1 MRAVRTWGLAL
12 LGIVAAVLLR
22 RLEGGAPLELIAGS
36 PYGQFGRMALF
47 ANARWLLLEG
57 SAFALAFQTAHR
69 PPPAMEIVR
78 RRSVADWF
86 LHRLLALGRDW
97 LLFCAVIFAV
107 CLPDALE
114 QMDRFLV
121 YALHAGCVFAGCL
134 ALCTEMENRSAV
146 WLVFWAE
153 VLLAMILGWI
163 WEGSLPA
170 QVLSFGMLARCQ
182 SLAGGQD
189 LAQSD
194 GYAPALALAVQAL
207 WMAALLT
214 LAGAHARK
222 ALERRE

>member
-1 MRAVRTWGLAL
+1 M
-12 LGIVAAVLLR
+12 
-22 RLEGGAPLELIAGS
+22 
-36 PYGQFGRMALF
+36 
-47 ANARWLLLEG
+47 
-57 SAFALAFQTAHR
+57 
-69 PPPAMEIVR
+69 
-78 RRSVADWF
+78 
-86 LHRLLALGRDW
+86 
-97 LLFCAVIFAV
+97 IFAA

-146 WLVFWAE
+146 WLIFWAE

-182 SLAGGQD
+182 R

-214 LAGAHARK
+214 LAGVHARK

>member
-1 MRAVRTWGLAL
+1 MRAVKTWGLAL

-36 PYGQFGRMALF
+36 PYGQFGRMALL

-57 SAFALAFQTAHR
+57 SAFVLAFQTAHR
-69 PPPAMEIVR
+69 PAPAMEIVR
-78 RRSVADWF
+78 RRSVADCF

-170 QVLSFGMLARCQ
+170 QVLGFGMLARCQ
-182 SLAGGQD
+182 ALAGSQD

-207 WMAALLT
+207 WMAALLA

>member
-1 MRAVRTWGLAL
+1 MRAVRRWGLAL
-12 LGIVAAVLLR
+12 LGIIAAVLLH
-22 RLEGGAPLELIAGS
+22 RLEGGAPLELIVGS
-36 PYGQFGRMALF
+36 PYRQFGRMALL

-57 SAFALAFQTAHR
+57 GAFALAFQTAHR
-69 PPPAMEIVR
+69 LPLAMEIVR
-78 RRSVADWF
+78 RRSVTDLF
-86 LHRLLALGRDW
+86 LHRLLALGRDCV
-97 LLFCAVIFAV
+97 LLCVVIFAV
-107 CLPDALE
+107 CLPDALG
-114 QMDRFLV
+114 QIDLFLV
-121 YALHAGCVFAGCL
+121 YALHAGCVFAGSL

-170 QVLSFGMLARCQ
+170 RVLSFGMLARCQ
-182 SLAGGQD
+182 ALAGSQD

-207 WMAALLT
+207 WMAALLA
-214 LAGAHARK
+214 LAGAHACK